1 MTFKDLKKDILLS
14 AKENNEAAKKA
25 LHDLKELYSKRC
37 VNRFFTED
45 QLLSEC
51 ALDLTESYRE
61 NMNSLP
67 NELEKYRYTYA
78 KYISTLK
85 KYIIPHV
92 SLNVLQDFIEKSK
105 IDNFEKMRE
114 EIVIM
119 FGTKVRWADFIIAW
133 DMLNLGDLQDV

>member
-105 IDNFEKMRE
+105 IDDFEKMRE
-114 EIVIM
+114 EVVIM

>member
-67 NELEKYRYTYA
+67 KELEKYRYPYA

-105 IDNFEKMRE
+105 IDDFEKMRE
-114 EIVIM
+114 EVVIM

>member
-1 MTFKDLKKDILLS
+1 MTFKDLKRDIILS

-25 LHDLKELYSKRC
+25 LHDLKELYSKKC
-37 VNRFFTED
+37 VYKFFTED

-51 ALDLTESYRE
+51 ALELTEQYRVT
-61 NMNSLP
+61 MNSLP
-67 NELEKYRYTYA
+67 KELEKYRYTYA

-85 KYIIPHV
+85 KYIISHV

-105 IDNFEKMRE
+105 IDDFEKMRE
-114 EIVIM
+114 EVAIM

-133 DMLNLGDLQDV
+133 DMLNLGDLKNV

>member
-37 VNRFFTED
+37 VNKFFTED

>member
-67 NELEKYRYTYA
+67 KELEKYRYTYA

>member
-67 NELEKYRYTYA
+67 NELGKYRYTYA

-105 IDNFEKMRE
+105 IDDFEKMRE
-114 EIVIM
+114 EVVIM